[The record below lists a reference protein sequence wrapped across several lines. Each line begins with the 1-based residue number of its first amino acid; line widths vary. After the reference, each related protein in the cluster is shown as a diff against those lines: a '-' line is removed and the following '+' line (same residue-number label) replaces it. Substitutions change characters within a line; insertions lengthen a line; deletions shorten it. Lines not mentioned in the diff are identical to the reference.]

1 MGSGGGMKKQMFL
14 GIDLGTTFS
23 VVSAFDGER
32 IWTIPINQRSNKL
45 ASCVAFGK
53 DGIIWYG
60 EEAKDFGK
68 REPKNVIFDVKR
80 IMGMDFDDTMFQ
92 SDKKNWTFET
102 QKNVNG
108 RIEIVVPNKKT
119 ATSAEEVSQLILNK
133 VSICLFV
140 GFVDRNST
148 FKGNFLD

>member
-1 MGSGGGMKKQMFL
+1 MESGGGMKKQMFL

-92 SDKKNWTFET
+92 SDKKIGPL
-102 QKNVNG
+102 KH
-108 RIEIVVPNKKT
+108 KKM
-119 ATSAEEVSQLILNK
+119 SMDELKS
-133 VSICLFV
+133 LFLTKRLRLV
-140 GFVDRNST
+140 LKKCHN
-148 FKGNFLD
+148 